1 MNAILA
7 EQWLW
12 RNEDDFEAETL
23 LSQSLSFKTNKMH
36 ITAIFTHAPLQL
48 GKFWITPPLS
58 KRWVGH
64 VLPVP
69 PVNSF
74 PARST
79 SAKDWLN
86 DREFFKSIIV
96 NLKKLKL
103 TFYAKDIMTNTI
115 NKNPCPRNLV
125 TKNSKPSAR
134 AETKFYGATKKLTFH
149 NFESGLRK
157 RYHAHKRLK
166 LF

>member
-1 MNAILA
+1 MLFLLNSDYGAMKTILKLKHFLA
-7 EQWLW
+7 KVWASRQTKCISPPYSRMRLYNWASSEL
-12 RNEDDFEAETL
+12 R
-23 LSQSLSFKTNKMH
+23 
-36 ITAIFTHAPLQL
+36 
-48 GKFWITPPLS
+48 PPLS

-103 TFYAKDIMTNTI
+103 TFYAKGIMTNTI

-157 RYHAHKRLK
+157 RYRAHKRLK